1 MSDNSHLLPSDYE
14 KSHRSREFC
23 SRATSVLKKTD
34 LPIDNPNDTHFAVIL
49 SPDPWELDPEKVFTD
64 ESIWKKVNPHIG
76 ITVQPDYYRNEIAKA
91 RLDPEKRK
99 ETITKLF
106 NIFQSDR
113 VAQWITPD
121 QVRALQSPASRIDT
135 QSDEDGWITFVGFD
149 FSLGN
154 DLHAQSYLSYNPYIQ
169 AAAADHRPQATVPG
183 SFASGQSV
191 HVPPMF
197 RADLD
202 AWITAATLEQSS
214 IRALYEQWIAD
225 GWLHVSEGETLAP
238 ELPINRIV
246 ELSEHVKFIAF
257 GYDPYKATAPINLLK
272 TWIYST
278 YDIDPKDVVKPV
290 RQNFA
295 TYNPAVLEID
305 YMVKNNP
312 PLIEFSDSPL
322 WPWQFGNCV
331 LMESND
337 GMENHKPVK
346 ANPGSD
352 ACKVDNVQCLLS
364 ALILYD
370 QIEGTEE
377 K

>member
-1 MSDNSHLLPSDYE
+1 MNEPTTAPPLTL
-14 KSHRSREFC
+14 REVGQ
-23 SRATSVLKKTD
+23 S
-34 LPIDNPNDTHFAVIL
+34 NPDDSHFAVIL
-49 SPDPWELDPEKVFTD
+49 SPDPWEMDVEKIFAD
-64 ESIWKKVNPHIG
+64 ERIWRKVNPHIG
-76 ITVQPDYYRNEIAKA
+76 ITVQPDYYRNEIAKS

-106 NIFQSDR
+106 NKFQSDR
-113 VAQWITPD
+113 VSQWITPD
-121 QVRALQSPASRIDT
+121 QVRKLQTAEARIDE

-154 DLHAQSYLSYNPYIQ
+154 DLHAQSYLSYNPYI
-169 AAAADHRPQATVPG
+169 AARAP
-183 SFASGQSV
+183 
-191 HVPPMF
+191 F

-202 AWITAATLEQSS
+202 AWITEATLANSS
-214 IRALYEQWIAD
+214 IRALYERWIEE
-225 GWLHVSEGETLAP
+225 GWLHLSEGETLTP

-246 ELSEHVKFIAF
+246 ELSSHVKFMCF
-257 GYDPYKATAPINLLK
+257 GFDPYKATTPINLLK
-272 TWIYST
+272 TWLYSEFQ
-278 YDIDPKDVVKPV
+278 IDPNDIVKPV

-295 TYNPAVLEID
+295 TYNPAVLEMD
-305 YMVKNNP
+305 YMVKSNP

-322 WPWQFGNCV
+322 WPWEFGNCV

-352 ACKVDNVQCLLS
+352 GCKVDNVQCLLS
-364 ALILYD
+364 ALIMYD
-370 QIEGTEE
+370 QVEGSIE

>member
-1 MSDNSHLLPSDYE
+1 MSEPTTAPPLTLEEVGQN
-14 KSHRSREFC
+14 
-23 SRATSVLKKTD
+23 
-34 LPIDNPNDTHFAVIL
+34 NPDDSHFAVIL
-49 SPDPWELDPEKVFTD
+49 SPDPWEMDVEKIFND
-64 ESIWKKVNPHIG
+64 EKIWRKVNPHIG
-76 ITVQPDYYRNEIAKA
+76 ITVQPDYYRNEIAKS
-91 RLDPEKRK
+91 RLDPEKKK

-106 NIFQSDR
+106 NVFQSDR
-113 VAQWITPD
+113 VSQWITPE
-121 QVRALQSPASRIDT
+121 QVRKLQSEAARIDN

-154 DLHAQSYLSYNPYIQ
+154 DLHAQSYLSYNPYVNDR
-169 AAAADHRPQATVPG
+169 AP
-183 SFASGQSV
+183 
-191 HVPPMF
+191 F

-202 AWITAATLEQSS
+202 AWITEATLSNSS
-214 IRALYEQWIAD
+214 IRALYERWIEE
-225 GWLHVSEGETLAP
+225 GWLRMSDGETLTP

-246 ELSEHVKFIAF
+246 ELSSHVKFMCF
-257 GYDPYKATAPINLLK
+257 GFDPYKATAPINLLK
-272 TWIYST
+272 TWLYSEFQ
-278 YDIDPKDVVKPV
+278 IDPNDIVKPV

-295 TYNPAVLEID
+295 TYNPAVLEMD

-322 WPWQFGNCV
+322 WPWEFGNCV

-352 ACKVDNVQCLLS
+352 CCKVDNVQCLLS
-364 ALILYD
+364 ALIMYD
-370 QIEGTEE
+370 QVEGSIE

>member
-1 MSDNSHLLPSDYE
+1 MPDNNNLLPHGY
-14 KSHRSREFC
+14 SHRSREFC
-23 SRATSVLKKTD
+23 SRATPVLHKSTLPKT
-34 LPIDNPNDTHFAVIL
+34 NPNDTHFAVIL
-49 SPDPWELDPEKVFTD
+49 SPDPWELDPETVFTD

-113 VAQWITPD
+113 VTQWITPD
-121 QVRALQSPASRIDT
+121 QVRALQSPDARIDL
-135 QSDEDGWITFVGFD
+135 QSDDDGWITFVGFD

-154 DLHAQSYLSYNPYIQ
+154 DLHAQSYLSYNIN
-169 AAAADHRPQATVPG
+169 VN
-183 SFASGQSV
+183 
-191 HVPPMF
+191 MF

-214 IRALYEQWIAD
+214 IRALYEQWIAQ

-238 ELPINRIV
+238 ELPINRII
-246 ELSEHVKFIAF
+246 ELSDHVKFMAF

-278 YDIDPKDVVKPV
+278 YEIDPKDVVKPV

-295 TYNPAVLEID
+295 TYNPAVLEMD

-312 PLIEFSDSPL
+312 PLIQFSDSPL

-337 GMENHKPVK
+337 GMETHKPVK

>member
-1 MSDNSHLLPSDYE
+1 MADNSH
-14 KSHRSREFC
+14 RSSEFC
-23 SRATSVLKKTD
+23 SEGNILRLSD
-34 LPIDNPNDTHFAVIL
+34 LTPDNPNDSHFPVIL
-49 SPDPWELDPEKVFTD
+49 SPDPWELDEETVFND
-64 ESIWKKVNPHIG
+64 ERIWHKVNPHIG
-76 ITVQPDYYRNEIAKA
+76 ITVQPDYYRSEISKS
-91 RLDPEKRK
+91 RLDPEKKK

-113 VAQWITPD
+113 VTQWITPD
-121 QVRALQSPASRIDT
+121 RVRALQSPDANIDN

-154 DLHAQSYLSYNPYIQ
+154 DLHAQSYLSFNPNLVGKDIP
-169 AAAADHRPQATVPG
+169 H
-183 SFASGQSV
+183 
-191 HVPPMF
+191 F

-202 AWITAATLEQSS
+202 AWITSATLEQSS
-214 IRALYEQWIAD
+214 IRNVYQQWIEA
-225 GWLHVSEGETLAP
+225 GWLHVSEGETLTP

-246 ELSEHVKFIAF
+246 ELSEHVHFVAF

-272 TWIYST
+272 TWIYGE
-278 YDIDPKDVVKPV
+278 YGFDPKEIVFPV

-295 TYNPAVLEID
+295 TYNPAVLEMD
-305 YMVKNNP
+305 FMVKNDP
-312 PLIEFSDSPL
+312 PSIQFSPSPL

-346 ANPGSD
+346 ANAGSD

-370 QIEGTEE
+370 MIDGIIE

>member
-14 KSHRSREFC
+14 KSHCSREFC
-23 SRATSVLKKTD
+23 SRATPVLKKTD

-49 SPDPWELDPEKVFTD
+49 SPDPWELDPETVFTD

-113 VAQWITPD
+113 VSQWITPD
-121 QVRALQSPASRIDT
+121 QVRALQSPDARIDT

-169 AAAADHRPQATVPG
+169 ASAADHRPQATVPG

-214 IRALYEQWIAD
+214 IRALYEQWIAQ

-238 ELPINRIV
+238 ELPINRII
-246 ELSEHVKFIAF
+246 ELSDHVKFMAF

-312 PLIEFSDSPL
+312 PLIQFSDSPL

>member
-1 MSDNSHLLPSDYE
+1 MEDNSH
-14 KSHRSREFC
+14 RSSEFC
-23 SRATSVLKKTD
+23 PEATTVLKKSE
-34 LPIDNPNDTHFAVIL
+34 LPEENPNDTHFAVIL
-49 SPDPWELDPEKVFTD
+49 SPDPWELDEETVFTD
-64 ESIWKKVNPHIG
+64 ERIWRKVNPHIG
-76 ITVQPDYYRNEIAKA
+76 ITVQPDYYRSEIAKA

-113 VAQWITPD
+113 VTQWITPE
-121 QVRALQSPASRIDT
+121 QVRRLQSSEARIDS
-135 QSDEDGWITFVGFD
+135 QSDEDGWITLVGFD

-154 DLHAQSYLSYNPYIQ
+154 DLHAQSYLSYNPYLLKSDKQ
-169 AAAADHRPQATVPG
+169 
-183 SFASGQSV
+183 
-191 HVPPMF
+191 MF

-202 AWITAATLEQSS
+202 AWITRATLEQSS
-214 IRALYEQWIAD
+214 IKSLYEQWIAE

-238 ELPINRIV
+238 ELPINRVV
-246 ELSEHVKFIAF
+246 ELSEHVRFLAF

-278 YDIDPKDVVKPV
+278 YETDPKDIVKPV

-295 TYNPAVLEID
+295 TYNPAVLELD
-305 YMVKNNP
+305 YMVKNEP
-312 PLIEFSDSPL
+312 PLIMFSDSPL

>member
-1 MSDNSHLLPSDYE
+1 MTDNSH
-14 KSHRSREFC
+14 RSSEFC
-23 SRATSVLKKTD
+23 SEGNILRLCD
-34 LPIDNPNDTHFAVIL
+34 LTPDNPNDSHFPVIL
-49 SPDPWELDPEKVFTD
+49 SPDPWELDEETVFND
-64 ESIWKKVNPHIG
+64 ERIWHKVNPHIG
-76 ITVQPDYYRNEIAKA
+76 ITVQPDYYRSEISKS
-91 RLDPEKRK
+91 RLDPEKKK

-113 VAQWITPD
+113 VTQWITPD
-121 QVRALQSPASRIDT
+121 RVRSLQSPDANIDN

-154 DLHAQSYLSYNPYIQ
+154 DLHAQSYLSFNPNLVERF
-169 AAAADHRPQATVPG
+169 AATGIPY
-183 SFASGQSV
+183 
-191 HVPPMF
+191 F

-202 AWITAATLEQSS
+202 AWITSATLEQSS
-214 IRALYEQWIAD
+214 IRNVYQQWIDA
-225 GWLHVSEGETLAP
+225 GWLHVCEGETLAP

-246 ELSEHVKFIAF
+246 ELSEHVKFMAF

-272 TWIYST
+272 TWIYSE
-278 YDIDPKDVVKPV
+278 YEIDPKDIVRPV

-305 YMVKNNP
+305 YMVKNDP
-312 PLIEFSDSPL
+312 PLIQFSASPL

-352 ACKVDNVQCLLS
+352 ACKVDNIQCLLS

-370 QIEGTEE
+370 MIEGTEE

>member
-1 MSDNSHLLPSDYE
+1 MEEVKNGGKE
-14 KSHRSREFC
+14 KK
-23 SRATSVLKKTD
+23 VLTLAD
-34 LPIDNPNDTHFAVIL
+34 VGVNDPNDTHFAVIL
-49 SPDPWELDPEKVFTD
+49 SPDPWELDEETVFTD
-64 ESIWKKVNPHIG
+64 ERIWHKVNPHIG
-76 ITVQPDYYRNEIAKA
+76 ITVQPDYYRSEIAKA

-106 NIFQSDR
+106 NIFMSDR
-113 VAQWITPD
+113 VTQWITPE
-121 QVRALQSPASRIDT
+121 QVRRLQSSEARIDS
-135 QSDEDGWITFVGFD
+135 QSDEDGWITLVGFD

-154 DLHAQSYLSYNPYIQ
+154 DLHAQSYLSYNPYLLKSDKQ
-169 AAAADHRPQATVPG
+169 
-183 SFASGQSV
+183 
-191 HVPPMF
+191 MF

-202 AWITAATLEQSS
+202 AWITRATLEQSS
-214 IRALYEQWIAD
+214 IKSLYEQWIAE

-238 ELPINRIV
+238 ELPINRVV
-246 ELSEHVKFIAF
+246 ELSEHVRFLAF

-278 YDIDPKDVVKPV
+278 YETDPKDIVKPV

-295 TYNPAVLEID
+295 TYNPAVLEMD
-305 YMVKNNP
+305 YMVKNEP
-312 PLIEFSDSPL
+312 PLIMFSDSPL
-322 WPWQFGNCV
+322 WPWQFGNCM

-364 ALILYD
+364 ALLLYD